1 MNQHGNLDTES
12 AKDVIEI
19 LRKVAKDKLVIIV
32 THNLEQIEEYATRI
46 IKMYDGRVVEDKE
59 IKQVDKSINAMPSE
73 FKKITLL
80 NKYRLGARNTFNI
93 LSKFLLLFFVFFFI
107 TSAVYTEYASFKL
120 YEDISKDTVNSA
132 IGFNDLSEERI
143 IVNKQDRTYFTDAD
157 YEKIN
162 EISNIEKIIKDD
174 VFIDTTF
181 SLESMQNSMFV
192 SGEIRDIKNFEGRLD
207 IGRMPENDNEVVII
221 SNRKSFYIT
230 DRLDELLRTKFNLR
244 ELGDKQFTIVGIKLK
259 EKNDNDY
266 YYPIYVS
273 ENVISTLRATANKQM
288 SNVKILFNNKYEQA
302 NVTSGYS
309 SMYNIL
315 PSKNV
320 EKGQAIV
327 FDNMKYQLSKGSIKN
342 KDLNIYVNN
351 IYYNDELN
359 LKISNTYTKSN
370 FKRMTGY
377 DDYDNNQTSIFINEE
392 EYNSLYD
399 KPSYQ
404 SSVYVKDVDDI
415 ENTMNELKS
424 LGLEPKKVTDFVVN
438 NWELQQQFIKIA
450 KVIVTIIVVFVLFFI
465 SYFIIRIILKS
476 RNIYY
481 TTLRILGAT
490 SKSIKKILDIELFI
504 NASLAYSGVL
514 IFLYFVKNEIINFE
528 YIARLTDYVG
538 FFEYATLYLTLI
550 IMSKLI
556 SRRFSKK
563 LFKKTV
569 ITTYNEEV

>member
-1 MNQHGNLDTES
+1 
-12 AKDVIEI
+12 
-19 LRKVAKDKLVIIV
+19 
-32 THNLEQIEEYATRI
+32 
-46 IKMYDGRVVEDKE
+46 
-59 IKQVDKSINAMPSE
+59 
-73 FKKITLL
+73 
-80 NKYRLGARNTFNI
+80 
-93 LSKFLLLFFVFFFI
+93 
-107 TSAVYTEYASFKL
+107 
-120 YEDISKDTVNSA
+120 
-132 IGFNDLSEERI
+132 
-143 IVNKQDRTYFTDAD
+143 
-157 YEKIN
+157 
-162 EISNIEKIIKDD
+162 
-174 VFIDTTF
+174 
-181 SLESMQNSMFV
+181 
-192 SGEIRDIKNFEGRLD
+192 
-207 IGRMPENDNEVVII
+207 
-221 SNRKSFYIT
+221 
-230 DRLDELLRTKFNLR
+230 
-244 ELGDKQFTIVGIKLK
+244 
-259 EKNDNDY
+259 
-266 YYPIYVS
+266 
-273 ENVISTLRATANKQM
+273 
-288 SNVKILFNNKYEQA
+288 
-302 NVTSGYS
+302 
-309 SMYNIL
+309 
-315 PSKNV
+315 
-320 EKGQAIV
+320 
-327 FDNMKYQLSKGSIKN
+327 
-342 KDLNIYVNN
+342 
-351 IYYNDELN
+351 
-359 LKISNTYTKSN
+359 
-370 FKRMTGY
+370 MTGY

-504 NASLAYSGVL
+504 NASLSYSGVL

>member
-1 MNQHGNLDTES
+1 MTGVQTCALP
-12 AKDVIEI
+12 I
-19 LRKVAKDKLVIIV
+19 L
-32 THNLEQIEEYATRI
+32 
-46 IKMYDGRVVEDKE
+46 
-59 IKQVDKSINAMPSE
+59 
-73 FKKITLL
+73 
-80 NKYRLGARNTFNI
+80 
-93 LSKFLLLFFVFFFI
+93 
-107 TSAVYTEYASFKL
+107 
-120 YEDISKDTVNSA
+120 
-132 IGFNDLSEERI
+132 
-143 IVNKQDRTYFTDAD
+143 
-157 YEKIN
+157 
-162 EISNIEKIIKDD
+162 
-174 VFIDTTF
+174 
-181 SLESMQNSMFV
+181 
-192 SGEIRDIKNFEGRLD
+192 KNFDGKLD

-244 ELGDKQFTIVGIKLK
+244 ELGDREFTIVGIKLK

-273 ENVISTLRATANKQM
+273 ENIISTLRATANKQM
-288 SNVKILFNNKYEQA
+288 SNVKIFFNNKYEQA
-302 NVTSGYS
+302 SVTSGYS

-315 PSKNV
+315 PSKTV

-327 FDNMKYQLSKGSIKN
+327 FDNMKYQFPKGSIRN
-342 KDLNIYVNN
+342 KDLKLSVSN